1 MGFKRTDLNRKV
13 GHELQVLCRFG
24 FRHCIASRRVF
35 PRRCSGN
42 GCAGGGE
49 LFIHSGVEESAE
61 LREAREA
68 FSEAEDAVRAAVAAS
83 RAAAGAAA
91 FREQA
96 KRLIADARAKLVAAV
111 EAAEVA
117 VAVADGPTALG
128 RATRALDRA
137 RGYRN
142 AQETVLMNARASFAW
157 YRRNLVRHTFA
168 NGDVAVP
175 REGTNVAMIT
185 RIPRTIPTSATD
197 STPKANPDAFTSA
210 TFKDVMYADDKRVF
224 SVIGG
229 DDEFKVDGYVGWRA
243 SSFGV
248 SESMHT
254 GLKLTT
260 TGLVIRTGGTG
271 QDIPYIGFES
281 GFISDYTDTRRNIT
295 TWANDGDGD
304 GVLDVLYGQ
313 NGWDLEIAFDEP
325 QTRSAGSGD
334 TSWTG
339 NGDFYWKSLVPA
351 DPSQLDTQGDHYDPR
366 AFGQPDGFKDL
377 GTYEVWLSN
386 HLGVAN
392 ANLEPVEGS
401 GVVVCADGSR
411 GTSCPDDDT
420 HHYLKYA
427 AYGLFVYAPD
437 LGTFRG
443 SGAAEGFN
451 GHLGRTHTLHFGY
464 AAFGTEEG
472 QKTADIG
479 EAIAGGEFHGH
490 ALALE
495 ILGDQNLE
503 ILGDP
508 ELPEIRDSAPVQT
521 GLLRGDVALIVSIP
535 KESGLGSVEGTI
547 SNFQQWSDRNKYWAA
562 YVDDF
567 TVVLTRTVISESGT
581 FGGKLRTMPR
591 GGVFGRGAGNYKG
604 NLYGPRADANDLEIA
619 GSWVVNIGQRDDRFK
634 DIYGSFGAKQRPT
647 GTPEIN

>member
-1 MGFKRTDLNRKV
+1 MNCKFFAGSA
-13 GHELQVLCRFG
+13 FG
-24 FRHCIASRRVF
+24 IALLLGACFRGDAPEMV
-35 PRRCSGN
+35 
-42 GCAGGGE
+42 GGGE
-49 LFIHSGVEESAE
+49 HFLRSGVEESAE
-61 LREAREA
+61 LRRAYEA
-68 FSEAEDAVRAAVAAS
+68 FSEAKDAVRAAVAAS

-91 FREQA
+91 FREEA
-96 KRLIADARAKLVAAV
+96 ERLIADARSKLAAAV

-117 VAVADGPTALG
+117 VAVADDPAALG
-128 RATRALDRA
+128 RAARALDRA
-137 RGYRN
+137 SDCRS
-142 AQETVLMNARASFAW
+142 AQETVLMNARESFAW

-210 TFKDVMYADDKRVF
+210 TFKDVMYADGKRVF
-224 SVIGG
+224 SVIDDDGG
-229 DDEFKVDGYVGWRA
+229 GDEFKVDGYVGWRA

-254 GLKLTT
+254 GLKLKTA
-260 TGLVIRTGGTG
+260 GLVIRTGGTG

-304 GVLDVLYGQ
+304 AVLDVLYGQ
-313 NGWDLEIAFDEP
+313 NGWDLEITFDEP

-334 TSWTG
+334 ANWTG

-366 AFGQPDGFKDL
+366 AFGQPEGFKDL

-508 ELPEIRDSAPVQT
+508 TLPEVQDSTPVQT

-567 TVVLTRTVISESGT
+567 TVVLTKTVISESGT

-604 NLYGPRADANDLEIA
+604 SLYGPRADANDLEIA